1 MNTKLDP
8 GKITRLL
15 TLSAR
20 QLDQKTLSSLTTARE
35 KALARQSVRSPFFV
49 LSTGHGSHR
58 LLPGMA
64 HPWVVA
70 GLLVA
75 TLILGAGYWQHI
87 QEQQIDE
94 TDVAILTDD
103 MPIDVFVD

>member
-1 MNTKLDP
+1 MNTNLDP

-20 QLDQKTLSSLTTARE
+20 QLDQGTLSALSIVRQ
-35 KALARQSVRSPFFV
+35 KALARQSVRSPFFA
-49 LSTGHGSHR
+49 LSTGHGTHR
-58 LLPGMA
+58 LLPNIA
-64 HPWVVA
+64 HPWA
-70 GLLVA
+70 ITALLVA
-75 TLILGAGYWQHI
+75 ALVVGTGFWHNI

>member
-1 MNTKLDP
+1 MNTNLDP

-20 QLDQKTLSSLTTARE
+20 QLDQSTLSALSISRQN
-35 KALARQSVRSPFFV
+35 ALARQSVRSPAFA
-49 LSTGHGSHR
+49 LSTGHGTHR
-58 LLPGMA
+58 LLPNIA
-64 HPWVVA
+64 HPWVIA

-75 TLILGAGYWQHI
+75 ALILGTGYWQHI

>member
-1 MNTKLDP
+1 MNTNLDP

-20 QLDQKTLSSLTTARE
+20 QLDQNTLSALSIARQ
-35 KALARQSVRSPFFV
+35 KALERQSVRSPFFA
-49 LSTGHGSHR
+49 LNTGHGTHR
-58 LLPGMA
+58 LLPNMA
-64 HPWVVA
+64 HPWVIA

-75 TLILGAGYWQHI
+75 TLILGTGYWQHI
-87 QEQQIDE
+87 QEQQIDD

-103 MPIDVFVD
+103 TPIDVFVD